1 MSADSESSVEF
12 KDTMDQVKSST
23 GSTGD
28 DKGKVEEEGGLC
40 ETLMEFCWTGLYLVP
55 VYLVGCLGFSI
66 TWVMLGLALWF
77 CWREVRALRSE
88 DLRIGYLL
96 ARSEERLVRE
106 HFKDEQLPPW
116 VHFPD
121 VERVEWLNKI
131 LAHAWPF
138 FSQYMENF
146 LRDTIEPVVRSTNE
160 KLKTFTFAKIRFG
173 DQPPR
178 ITGVK
183 TYDKNVKRNQILM
196 DLHIS
201 YKSDCEV
208 VVEIPK
214 FLVKGG
220 VKDFQLHGM
229 LRVVLEP
236 LIGQMPIIGALT
248 LFFIQRPR
256 LHIDWTGI
264 TNLFQLPGLNGISE
278 DMVMD
283 NIAHYLVLPKRF
295 TIPLVNNLELAPLR
309 FPLPQGVVRIHL
321 LGARDLKSKDNHL
334 VIRGKS
340 DPYAM
345 LRVGNQVYKSKVVKS
360 TLHPQWNE
368 VFEAIVHE
376 VPGQMLNISVFDQ
389 DPDEDDFLG
398 RVLVD
403 LNVVKVQRDV
413 DQWLFL
419 EESGSGEVHLRLQW
433 LSLVPEPDIL
443 QKVLQPMKTT
453 PENTR
458 NDLSTAM
465 LVVYVDG
472 ASNLPLSK
480 KSNITVDPV
489 ARLTVSDRTV
499 SSQVCYDTQNPAWE
513 EAFTF
518 FIKDP
523 NSQELKIQI
532 DDNEIQQP
540 LGYTTVPLR
549 DLLVVKNMFLQQ
561 SFALT
566 QSGPNSIVNLKLA
579 LRILILEHPEVDASE
594 MDSKTCDLT
603 DMQSRDHAGIASGPS
618 ESHQKS
624 QSVVQQS
631 PSFRSTRATSGGH
644 DLASTSN
651 GNIARCQD
659 REETLST
666 ASGVSTRASTSDLH
680 KRLWLEFPN
689 VSLGQIEITVR
700 HSAQRKSLVLVIHAC
715 RQFIA
720 RMSEHPNT
728 YVRLYAL
735 PHKRR
740 RKTKVVKKVPNPTFD
755 ETLEFSMS
763 LEEAQACTIDVA
775 VKASGGFLSRKLLG
789 KVLIELKMLDLNR
802 GTTCWYDLTMNGQG
816 AKDY

>member
-1 MSADSESSVEF
+1 MSADSESGVEF
-12 KDTMDQVKSST
+12 EDTVEPSSEYKE
-23 GSTGD
+23 D
-28 DKGKVEEEGGLC
+28 DEDKVQEKRGLYD
-40 ETLMEFCWTGLYLVP
+40 TFMEFCWTGLYLVP
-55 VYLVGCLGFSI
+55 VYLVGCLGFSSV
-66 TWVMLGLALWF
+66 WVLLGLALWF
-77 CWREVRALRSE
+77 GWREVRALRSE
-88 DLRIGYLL
+88 ALRSGYLL

-106 HFKDEQLPPW
+106 HFKEEQLPPW
-116 VHFPD
+116 
-121 VERVEWLNKI
+121 I

-138 FSQYMENF
+138 FSQYMDNF
-146 LRDTIEPVVRSTNE
+146 LRETIEPVVRSSNE
-160 KLKTFTFAKIRFG
+160 MLKTFTFTKVNFG

-183 TYDKNVKRNQILM
+183 TYDKNVNKNQILM

-295 TIPLVNNLELAPLR
+295 TVPLVNNLELASLR

-334 VIRGKS
+334 LIKGKS
-340 DPYAM
+340 DPYAV
-345 LRVGNQVYKSKVVKS
+345 LRLGNQVYKSKVINK
-360 TLHPQWNE
+360 TLHPQWKE
-368 VFEAIVHE
+368 VYEAIVHE
-376 VPGQMLNISVFDQ
+376 VPGQMLSISVFDQ

-413 DQWLFL
+413 DQWFFL
-419 EESGSGEVHLRLQW
+419 EESGSGEVHLKLQW
-433 LSLVPEPDIL
+433 LSLVSDPDVL
-443 QKVLQPMKTT
+443 QEVLQPMKTAPDET
-453 PENTR
+453 S

-480 KSNITVDPV
+480 KNDITVDPV
-489 ARLTVSDRTV
+489 ARLSVYDKTL

-532 DDNEIQQP
+532 DDNQIQQL

-561 SFALT
+561 SFALA
-566 QSGPNSIVNLKLA
+566 QSGPHSTVNLKLA
-579 LRILILEHPEVDASE
+579 LRILVLEESEVDASE
-594 MDSKTCDLT
+594 RDSKTRDLS
-603 DMQSRDHAGIASGPS
+603 DMPSRERDEIASRTMPS
-618 ESHQKS
+618 ESHRES
-624 QSVVQQS
+624 QNDAQRSA
-631 PSFRSTRATSGGH
+631 SFRSSRAPSDRH
-644 DLASTSN
+644 DLAPAPN
-651 GNIARCQD
+651 GNITSCRD

-666 ASGVSTRASTSDLH
+666 ASGVSTLASTSDLH
-680 KRLWLEFPN
+680 KRLCMGFPN

-700 HSAQRKSLVLVIHAC
+700 YSAQRKSLVVVIHTWQAINC
-715 RQFIA
+715 T
-720 RMSEHPNT
+720 H
-728 YVRLYAL
+728 VRTSKHLRTDL
-735 PHKRR
+735 RLTQQEK
-740 RKTKVVKKVPNPTFD
+740 
-755 ETLEFSMS
+755 
-763 LEEAQACTIDVA
+763 EE
-775 VKASGGFLSRKLLG
+775 
-789 KVLIELKMLDLNR
+789 N
-802 GTTCWYDLTMNGQG
+802 
-816 AKDY
+816 